1 PRIRGLRTTLAY
13 GGPPRERAQ
22 EVHGTGDVDHESGFA
37 GGGGDGRRCVAPVVT
52 HPAVE
57 FTVELLVSRHEQ
69 HHVAVGCQRPGQL
82 SQCADVIGDV
92 LQHVDRHQR
101 LHRLGERGGAVDVVL
116 LHLHLGP
123 VGESLLELLYGPGV
137 DVGHHVAVDTG
148 ESGGELTEPRTDL
161 QYRASTVRADEF
173 TLIGQIT
180 RLTVIAFEVASR
192 GGVEGVGNATGAV
205 LGALCRHVCLRASVR
220 DRCYRSVVRS

>member
-1 PRIRGLRTTLAY
+1 VVIITRPEVTEHIVRDCRTARVGRVWMHQSLAK
-13 GGPPRERAQ
+13 
-22 EVHGTGDVDHESGFA
+22 GTTS
-37 GGGGDGRRCVAPVVT
+37 
-52 HPAVE
+52 
-57 FTVELLVSRHEQ
+57 VS
-69 HHVAVGCQRPGQL
+69 P
-82 SQCADVIGDV
+82 D
-92 LQHVDRHQR
+92 
-101 LHRLGERGGAVDVVL
+101 AVDYCRRHDISVIA
-116 LHLHLGP
+116 GACP
-123 VGESLLELLYGPGV
+123 MMYGPGV